1 MLRRQVLAVAAKM
14 WSTDD
19 EHSAVTVPRT
29 VGFVDLVGY
38 TERTATMTVRELT
51 SVLMDF
57 DRCTSDVVANNGGS
71 LVKTIGDEV
80 LFATEDPVDACRIAL
95 ELVEVS
101 GSAIPEV
108 RIGMARGEMISVFGD
123 LYGPD
128 VNLAA
133 RLVAATDPS
142 TAIVAES
149 VATSATGF
157 RFERLAPL
165 QLKGLAEPITAYR
178 LLPLDESDSGTHEL
192 TIPGPGR
199 VTGWPR
205 RPRHRRV
212 RHSVGPSTPGGSST
226 SIGPVTPEPPA
237 RRVAFTPCGGS
248 SGGRADWSQ
257 RAPAEV
263 VGSRDGDGHPDGEP
277 RPSSCGRQQGGSRHG
292 CLLDRDGLR
301 EGTVHVWMSPH
312 PTTPIVRRTVL
323 TSVAHAQRNSKNGT
337 RPWSIGKLVYD
348 KLRRHSSFGLFLS
361 ACLPRE
367 SRRHS
372 ASSLRG

>member
-1 MLRRQVLAVAAKM
+1 MEDDQPVPDVDQLARIRAERSGGVDPEEVAAVIRLALEAGATSDQVLNAPNLGEMILDLELRPLGQETAGGVVAEVDVGWEEAAPFLRAIGIPVNPAERLTDAEADAIRLFVGGAREVLGDDVSLQLARVTGAVAVRLAETLVAAFRLQVEVPRRQAGTRDSDIVNEYTQLALNLFPLFTRSLDALLRRQVLVGAARM

-38 TERTATMTVRELT
+38 TERTATMTVRELI
-51 SVLMDF
+51 SVLMEF
-57 DRCTSDVVANNGGS
+57 DRCTSDVVTKNGGS
-71 LVKTIGDEV
+71 LIKTIGDEV

-178 LLPLDESDSGTHEL
+178 LLPLDESDA
-192 TIPGPGR
+192 
-199 VTGWPR
+199 
-205 RPRHRRV
+205 
-212 RHSVGPSTPGGSST
+212 
-226 SIGPVTPEPPA
+226 PA
-237 RRVAFTPCGGS
+237 RT
-248 SGGRADWSQ
+248 
-257 RAPAEV
+257 
-263 VGSRDGDGHPDGEP
+263 
-277 RPSSCGRQQGGSRHG
+277 
-292 CLLDRDGLR
+292 
-301 EGTVHVWMSPH
+301 
-312 PTTPIVRRTVL
+312 
-323 TSVAHAQRNSKNGT
+323 N
-337 RPWSIGKLVYD
+337 
-348 KLRRHSSFGLFLS
+348 
-361 ACLPRE
+361 
-367 SRRHS
+367 
-372 ASSLRG
+372 